1 MSRFLGTKGPWA
13 ECARL
18 QTPRSPG
25 VRNYAGAYRAFL
37 FWELNMDADDR
48 LNGEAVD
55 LKPLAGL
62 LHGLPSSL
70 VEQLTIEAIR
80 EHRILLE
87 RAENLYNGLPA
98 EVKAGK
104 EVGSEAH
111 VAYLEATIR
120 MHAQMSALTTL
131 LHILGHTPKA

>member
-1 MSRFLGTKGPWA
+1 M
-13 ECARL
+13 E
-18 QTPRSPG
+18 
-25 VRNYAGAYRAFL
+25 
-37 FWELNMDADDR
+37 ADDR
-48 LNGEAVD
+48 LNCEAVD